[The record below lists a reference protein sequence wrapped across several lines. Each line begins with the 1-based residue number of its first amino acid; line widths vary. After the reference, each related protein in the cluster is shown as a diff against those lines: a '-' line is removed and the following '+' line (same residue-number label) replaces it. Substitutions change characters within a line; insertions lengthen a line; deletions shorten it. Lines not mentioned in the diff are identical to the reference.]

1 MPAPAYALNPAVAD
15 VAEPP
20 IPEVNG
26 WIPDR
31 AAFPVPVIDLARAVP
46 GYPPPPAL
54 VDAFAA
60 IAREP
65 GVELYTPIL
74 GLPELRAA
82 LADDISRAYGGR
94 VRAAQVGV
102 TAGGNQAFTSVLMA
116 LCGPGDEVLLPA
128 PAYFNHPM
136 WMEMT
141 GVRHAA
147 LPFRPDRGGV
157 PDPADA
163 EGRIGPRTRAI
174 VLVSPNNP
182 TGAVCPPDVIRA
194 FRDLAARR
202 GLALVLDETYRDFL
216 GAEGPAHGLFA
227 DPDWDRTLVHL
238 YSFSKAFCMTGH
250 RVGAVAGH
258 PDLIALV
265 AKVMDCVAICAP
277 HPGQRLALHALT
289 RLSGFRAEG
298 ARVMAERL
306 SAFRAALADA
316 APAWEVASAGAF
328 FAYVAHPFGD
338 APSKAVAR
346 ALAQRHGVLAV
357 PGSAFG
363 PGQERFIR
371 FAVANADAALMPE
384 VARRLAR
391 FAREGLDPT

>member
-1 MPAPAYALNPAVAD
+1 MAAPAYPLNRAVAG

-46 GYPPPPAL
+46 GYPPPAEM
-54 VDAFAA
+54 VEAFAR

-82 LADDISRAYGGR
+82 LAEDISRTYGGR
-94 VRAAQVGV
+94 VGPEQVGV
-102 TAGGNQAFTSVLMA
+102 TAGGNQAFTSVLTA
-116 LCGPGDEVLLPA
+116 LCAPGDEALLPA

-136 WMEMT
+136 WMEMQ
-141 GVRHAA
+141 GVRPVP

-163 EGRIGPRTRAI
+163 AARIGPRTRAV
-174 VLVSPNNP
+174 VLVTPNNP
-182 TGAVCPPDVIRA
+182 TGAVCPPDVVRA
-194 FRDLAARR
+194 FRDLAAER

-216 GAEGPAHGLFA
+216 GRPGPAHDLFR
-227 DPDWDRTLVHL
+227 DPGWDRTLVHL

-258 PDLIALV
+258 PDLMASV
-265 AKVMDCVAICAP
+265 ARIMDCVAICAP
-277 HPGQRLALHALT
+277 HPGQRLALHAL
-289 RLSGFRAEG
+289 RALPGVRAEG
-298 ARVMAERL
+298 ARIMAERL
-306 SAFRAALADA
+306 AAFRAALADG
-316 APAWEVASAGAF
+316 APGWRVASAGAF
-328 FAYVAHPFGD
+328 FAYVEHPFPGARSRD
-338 APSKAVAR
+338 VAR
-346 ALAQRHGVLAV
+346 ALAQRHGVLSV

-363 PGQERFIR
+363 EGQERFVR
-371 FAVANADAALMPE
+371 FAVANADAAQMPE
-384 VARRLAR
+384 VALRLAA
-391 FAREGLDPT
+391 FAREGPP